1 MAKNE
6 AKIRF
11 TAETG
16 DFNKNIRKSNDE
28 LAKLRAEAQLNAE
41 QMKDTGVT
49 VEGLEAKHQNLSK
62 QLAETQKKTEAMSQK
77 VEKAKQIF
85 GENSD
90 EVKKLETQLLKQ
102 QTAQTKLERAV
113 ANCSEELKAQKAA
126 ANATKSA
133 TETLND
139 TIDDQQN
146 KLNDL
151 KGEYADVV
159 LAYGKNSK
167 EAKELAR
174 EIQSLSSELK
184 DNKTKMSAAEKGA
197 DKLDNS
203 LDEVEDSVKDVEG
216 GFSTLDGAIS
226 VFVGNA
232 MSSLVSGLGEAV
244 SSFAS
249 LSEET
254 LEYREDINKLKT
266 AWESA
271 GKSTELATKTYKD
284 FYSVLG
290 EEDRS
295 IEAVNHLAKFV
306 ETEED
311 MATWTNICTGVWGT
325 FGDSLP
331 IEGLTEAS
339 NETAKVGQLTGVLAD
354 ALNWAGVNEEEFQKK
369 LDKCNDEQ
377 ERTELITETLN
388 GLYEDASKHY
398 KENNKSIIEARKAT
412 SNYTDAMAD
421 LGEEIE
427 PVNTEITKLK
437 TEFAKELTPVIKKD
451 VVPAFKGFI
460 DELKERGTVKSF
472 ANVIGNLAK
481 TILPPLAKVLGF
493 IVDNFSTLVTV
504 IGTAVIAF
512 KAFQAVMAITTAVQA
527 ATTAV
532 AGLSAGVGIATTVQT
547 AWNAAMVANPIGAL
561 VTAIAL
567 LIGGIVAL
575 CAAQEVAIEP
585 VDVLTEEEK
594 ELAAAADEA
603 AQSFRDQQSA
613 TTETVSGIM
622 SEMGHIQSLANELQ
636 TLASAKGEVKKQDEG
651 RVQFILNELN
661 EALGTEYTMVD
672 GVVQKYGD
680 LKKNINAVIQAKTAN
695 ALLEANNANYLEAM
709 QEEANALENCNLK
722 EKEYQAAKEQTKQ
735 KEQEYVTE
743 RENLELRLQG
753 AIEAGNTYEQGI
765 LNSKIGR
772 LDAEMQKYRDTEKG
786 KKEAWEKSL
795 ADYGN
800 YHNTVLNYR
809 EAEQAALEGNYDRT
823 IEIFKGKANTYDT
836 YSDNVDQATREA
848 IDALKQE
855 AINAGLEADR
865 TKRNFENGVK
875 GYAQPMVD
883 EAEEKYQKALKKWAS
898 AYNDANAVGTDLGD
912 GLKAGME
919 GTEGGLI
926 KKAKSLVNGIISAM
940 RKEADSH
947 SPSRKMIDFGED
959 MGEGGEIGL
968 ENKSADMQKVAKK
981 QVGDLLDIYSGAG
994 NSVAPF
1000 SSLNKGF
1007 GGYDLNQKVHS
1018 HAVDTVGNGLQNSNF
1033 GRYIKA
1039 VEELASRAIELNING
1054 KRFATATANDTDQ
1067 VNGDRMV
1074 LAKMGLAIG

>member
-28 LAKLRAEAQLNAE
+28 LAKLRAEMQLNAE

-49 VEGLEAKHQNLSK
+49 VEALEAKHENLSK

-90 EVKKLETQLLKQ
+90 EVRKLETQLLKQ

-113 ANCSEELKAQKAA
+113 ANCSEELKAQKEA

-139 TIDDQQN
+139 TIDDQQK

-151 KGEYADVV
+151 KGEYTDVV

-174 EIQSLSSELK
+174 EIQNLSDELK
-184 DNKTKMSAAEKGA
+184 DNKAKMSAAENAA

-203 LDEVEDSVKDVEG
+203 LDDVEDSAKDAEG

-226 VFVGNA
+226 VFVGNTL
-232 MSSLVSGLGEAV
+232 SSLVSGIGDAV
-244 SSFAS
+244 SSFAN

-311 MATWTNICTGVWGT
+311 MATWTEICTGVWGT

-354 ALNWAGVNEEEFQKK
+354 ALNWAGVNEEEFQEK
-369 LDKCNDEQ
+369 LDKCNNEQ

-388 GLYEDASKHY
+388 GLYSEASKHY
-398 KENNKSIIEARKAT
+398 KENNKSIIAARKAT
-412 SNYTDAMAD
+412 SNYTDAMAE
-421 LGEEIE
+421 LGEEME
-427 PVNTEITKLK
+427 PVNTELTELK

-451 VVPAFKGFI
+451 VIPAVKGFI
-460 DELKERGTVKSF
+460 GELKERGTVTNF

-481 TILPPLAKVLGF
+481 TVLPPFSKALGF
-493 IVDNFSTLVTV
+493 IVDNFGTLVKV
-504 IGTAVIAF
+504 IGTTVIAF
-512 KAFQAVMAITTAVQA
+512 KAFSAVMAIRTAITA

-547 AWNAAMVANPIGAL
+547 AWNAAMAANPIGAL
-561 VTAIAL
+561 VTAIGL
-567 LIGGIVAL
+567 LVGGIVIL
-575 CAAQEVAIEP
+575 SSTEEAAIQP
-585 VDVLTEEEK
+585 VNVLTEKEK
-594 ELAAAADEA
+594 ELAAAADET
-603 AQSFRDQQSA
+603 AQSFRDQQKA
-613 TTETVSGIM
+613 TEDTVGGIM
-622 SEMGHIQSLANELQ
+622 SEMGYIQSLANELE
-636 TLASAKGEVKKQDEG
+636 TLADAKGKVKKNDEA
-651 RVQFILNELN
+651 RVQFILNQLK
-661 EALGTEYTMVD
+661 EATGEEYSLVD
-672 GVVQKYGD
+672 GVIQRYSD
-680 LKKNINAVIQAKTAN
+680 LKKNVDAVIQSKTAN
-695 ALLEANNANYLEAM
+695 ALLEATNADYVAAIQAEADALHNAKIK
-709 QEEANALENCNLK
+709 EEEYIAQK
-722 EKEYQAAKEQTKQ
+722 EITKQ
-735 KEQEYVTE
+735 KEQEYVKE
-743 RENLELRLQG
+743 RETLELRLQG
-753 AIEAGNTYEQGI
+753 AIDAGNNYEVGI
-765 LNSKIGR
+765 LTSKIGR
-772 LDAEMQKYRDTEKG
+772 LDAEMQKYRDVEKG
-786 KKEAWEKSL
+786 KKEAWEQSL

-800 YHNTVLNYR
+800 YHNTIMNY
-809 EAEQAALEGNYDRT
+809 EDAQKAALEGNYNKT
-823 IEIFKGKANTYDT
+823 IEILKKKSGGFNQYADE
-836 YSDNVDQATREA
+836 VDGATKETIDSLYKEA
-848 IDALKQE
+848 IDA
-855 AINAGLEADR
+855 GLEAER
-865 TKRNFENGVK
+865 TRTNFEKGVD
-875 GYAQPMVD
+875 GYTKKMVKESED
-883 EAEEKYQKALKKWAS
+883 AYEDALNAWATAYDS
-898 AYNDANAVGTDLGD
+898 AHSVGTDLGG

-919 GTEGGLI
+919 GTRSGLI
-926 KKAKSLVNGIISAM
+926 KKAKSIVQGIIGAF

-994 NSVAPF
+994 NAVAPF
-1000 SSLNKGF
+1000 SSLSKGF